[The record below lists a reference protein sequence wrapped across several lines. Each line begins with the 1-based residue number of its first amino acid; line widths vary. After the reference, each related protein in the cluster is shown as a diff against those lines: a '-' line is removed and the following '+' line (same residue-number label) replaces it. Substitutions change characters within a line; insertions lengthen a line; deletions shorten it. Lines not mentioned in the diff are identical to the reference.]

1 MLSKQQNIIKNFRPF
16 SSNAKKEKKKK
27 RKKEKGLNLVICGK
41 FLDTNK
47 YRSYA
52 ASPKGMKRSN
62 PVCPKAAST

>member
-1 MLSKQQNIIKNFRPF
+1 MLSNQQNIIKIFTVLIKR
-16 SSNAKKEKKKK
+16 KKKKKKK
-27 RKKEKGLNLVICGK
+27 RKKKKRGLNLVICGK

-62 PVCPKAAST
+62 PVCPKAASM

>member
-1 MLSKQQNIIKNFRPF
+1 MLSKQQNIIKNFRLF
-16 SSNAKKEKKKK
+16 SSNAKKEKKEK
-27 RKKEKGLNLVICGK
+27 KGLNLVICGK

-62 PVCPKAAST
+62 PVCPKAASM